1 MEAQRQQGLLPFL
14 LHLLSARIAAA
25 QASPDPAAAQSN
37 GLLYLSVFGG
47 AAAVLVVCGL
57 YCWFDRRSMQ
67 QQYEIRALKEQARGF
82 TPGAATSTTD
92 ATGVDAGAGAGPDG
106 ASDPGWQLRTRDTIG
121 YRGGG
126 SDKEEEGEFD
136 DIGRG
141 SILDDDDAE
150 AFGNGVGPE
159 KAGLK
164 GTRLSAGLEYLRDL
178 PDLRM
183 PRLPGI
189 RAVVP
194 IDGVDISFKPGE
206 HTNTP
211 QTAAA
216 PRASELG
223 ELVVDGGSDGGAGG
237 GGSSIVGSSNSS
249 AP

>member
-126 SDKEEEGEFD
+126 SDKE
-136 DIGRG
+136 RG
-141 SILDDDDAE
+141 AQKQPR
-150 AFGNGVGPE
+150 NGKRP
-159 KAGLK
+159 
-164 GTRLSAGLEYLRDL
+164 SAKRRQD
-178 PDLRM
+178 
-183 PRLPGI
+183 
-189 RAVVP
+189 
-194 IDGVDISFKPGE
+194 
-206 HTNTP
+206 
-211 QTAAA
+211 
-216 PRASELG
+216 
-223 ELVVDGGSDGGAGG
+223 
-237 GGSSIVGSSNSS
+237 
-249 AP
+249 